1 MKVALLP
8 NLTRE
13 RAPEVTLD
21 ICHWLDKYGAEYAML
36 ENYDDTLLQVE
47 SMNTMSEETLL
58 SWCDVVITVGGD
70 GSMLMAAK
78 RTVEYQKPV
87 LCINAGRLAFMA
99 GLESNELELLKDLL
113 NGNYHWDKR
122 MLLDVTLERNGKII
136 LKDRA
141 INDVV
146 LARGEQMKMT
156 DLVVNCNGRKI
167 LKYHADGM
175 IVATPTGSSGYSL
188 SAGGPVVN
196 PVIEAIVVTPI
207 CAHSLFN
214 RSIVF
219 NSDDEITLVCDENTT
234 YYDLLLSVDGD
245 TSVSITKGDIIT
257 IRKSELY
264 ANFIRIK
271 NDSFFEILNK
281 KLAGLEG
288 SAR

>member
-13 RAPEVTLD
+13 RAPEVTAD
-21 ICHWLDKYGAEYAML
+21 ICSWLDKYGAEFATL
-36 ENYDDTLLQVE
+36 ENDILTNVPNLKIMKEQDLVH
-47 SMNTMSEETLL
+47 
-58 SWCDVVITVGGD
+58 WCDVVITVGGD
-70 GSMLMAAK
+70 GSMLLAAK
-78 RTVEYQKPV
+78 KTVEEQKPV

-99 GLESNELELLKDLL
+99 GLESNELELLKDLI
-113 NGNYHWDKR
+113 NGNYRWDKR
-122 MLLDVTLERNGKII
+122 MLLDVTLERDECV
-136 LKDRA
+136 LYKDRA

-146 LARGEQMKMT
+146 VARGNQMKMT
-156 DLVVNCNGRKI
+156 DLVVNCNDRKI
-167 LKYHADGM
+167 IKYHADGI

-188 SAGGPVVN
+188 SAGGPVIN

-219 NSDDEITLVCDENTT
+219 DSSDKITLFCDENTS
-234 YYDLLLSVDGD
+234 YYDLYLSVDGES
-245 TSVSITKGDIIT
+245 TIHVTKGDIIT
-257 IRKSELY
+257 IRKSDLY

-271 NDSFFEILNK
+271 NDSFFEILNH
-281 KLAGLEG
+281 KLAGMEG